1 MLELFSLEKA
11 VRSFSIA
18 VERWKTV
25 PEDKEVRDSVVQ
37 RFEYTYELCHKMLRR
52 QLQEVA
58 ANPSEIAS
66 LDYKA
71 LIREAAKFQLITHP
85 ENWFEYRRKRNL
97 ASYTYNEDTAED
109 VASSALN
116 FLQDAQDLI
125 TCLQKL

>member
-1 MLELFSLEKA
+1 MLELNSLEKA

-71 LIREAAKFQLITHP
+71 LIREAAKFRLITYP

-97 ASYTYNEDTAED
+97 TFTTYYEDTAED
-109 VASSALN
+109 VASSALHS
-116 FLQDAQDLI
+116 LQDTQELL
-125 TCLQKL
+125 TCLQKP

>member
-1 MLELFSLEKA
+1 MLELNSLEKA

-18 VERWKTV
+18 VERWNTV

-37 RFEYTYELCHKMLRR
+37 RFESTYELCHKMLRR

-58 ANPSEIAS
+58 ANPSEMAS

-71 LIREAAKFQLITHP
+71 LIREAAKFRLITNP
-85 ENWFEYRRKRNL
+85 ENWFEYLRKRNFT
-97 ASYTYNEDTAED
+97 SHTYNEDTAED
-109 VASSALN
+109 VASSAFN
-116 FLQDAQDLI
+116 FLQDAQDLL

>member
-1 MLELFSLEKA
+1 MLELNSLEKA

-37 RFEYTYELCHKMLRR
+37 RFEYTYELCHEMLRR

-71 LIREAAKFQLITHP
+71 LIREAAKFRLITHP

-97 ASYTYNEDTAED
+97 TSHTHNEDTAED
-109 VASSALN
+109 VASSGLN
-116 FLQDAQDLI
+116 FIQDAQDLI
-125 TCLQKL
+125 TCPQKL

>member
-1 MLELFSLEKA
+1 MLELGSLEKA
-11 VRSFSIA
+11 VRNLLIA
-18 VERWKTV
+18 IERWKTA

-58 ANPSEIAS
+58 ANPSEMAS

-71 LIREAAKFQLITHP
+71 LIREAAKFRLITHP

-97 ASYTYNEDTAED
+97 TSHTYNEDTAED
-109 VASSALN
+109 VASSALH
-116 FLQDAQDLI
+116 FLQDAQDLL
-125 TCLQKL
+125 TSLQKF

>member
-1 MLELFSLEKA
+1 MLELNSLEKA

-71 LIREAAKFQLITHP
+71 LIREAAKFRLITHS

-97 ASYTYNEDTAED
+97 PSHTHNEDTAED

-116 FLQDAQDLI
+116 FIQDAQDLI

>member
-1 MLELFSLEKA
+1 MLELNSLEKA

-18 VERWKTV
+18 IERWKTV

-58 ANPSEIAS
+58 ANPSEMAS

-71 LIREAAKFQLITHP
+71 LIREAAKFRLITHP

-97 ASYTYNEDTAED
+97 TSHTYNEDTAED
-109 VASSALN
+109 VASSTLH
-116 FLQDAQDLI
+116 FLQDAQDLL

>member
-1 MLELFSLEKA
+1 M
-11 VRSFSIA
+11 
-18 VERWKTV
+18 

-71 LIREAAKFQLITHP
+71 LIREAAKFRLITHP
-85 ENWFEYRRKRNL
+85 ENWFEYRQKINL
-97 ASYTYNEDTAED
+97 ASHAYSEGTAED
-109 VASSALN
+109 VASSTHN
-116 FLQDAQDLI
+116 FLQDVRDLL

>member
-1 MLELFSLEKA
+1 MLELNPLEKA

-18 VERWKTV
+18 AERWKTV

-37 RFEYTYELCHKMLRR
+37 RFEYTHELCHKMLLR
-52 QLQEVA
+52 QLQEVT

-71 LIREAAKFQLITHP
+71 LISEATKFRLIKHP

-97 ASYTYNEDTAED
+97 TSHTYNEDTAED

>member
-1 MLELFSLEKA
+1 VSFNALNIPTSCAKRCCNVSFRKSLP
-11 VRSFSIA
+11 I
-18 VERWKTV
+18 
-25 PEDKEVRDSVVQ
+25 Q
-37 RFEYTYELCHKMLRR
+37 KMLQR

-97 ASYTYNEDTAED
+97 TSHTYNENTAED
-109 VASSALN
+109 VALSALH
-116 FLQDAQDLI
+116 FLQDAQDLL

>member
-1 MLELFSLEKA
+1 ML
-11 VRSFSIA
+11 IA
-18 VERWKTV
+18 IERWKTA

-58 ANPSEIAS
+58 ANPSEMAS

-71 LIREAAKFQLITHP
+71 LIREAAKFRLITHP

-97 ASYTYNEDTAED
+97 TSYTYNEDTAEE
-109 VASSALN
+109 VASSAFH
-116 FLQDAQDLI
+116 FLQDAKDLL